1 MNKKFISGVFAG
13 SLTIVASLALAPPA
27 MADGEWKAPD
37 VTIFLGSDALDSGQ
51 TDKPGPSLNET
62 ISNYWD
68 DGVCTYDAV
77 TGEPNSDCDRLRF
90 GLAMYRGADDPA
102 NAGYCPDSFASLVQP
117 KEDGGGELTL
127 DGFPYKIAQLQ
138 SKAGSAYCSD
148 FDQRTHGE
156 SLLDYRDHRFGEE
169 LDTNWPDRP
178 QLILTLIKQL
188 PQSDS
193 GAADHVRDSLL
204 ATDELYKGNGGQ
216 HLSLPTWVLL
226 SPEATDDGKL
236 YGELLA
242 AAGGTG
248 KCCYKPYHG
257 GSCDP
262 NAPLDPNDP
271 NGPTQAIDVGDHL
284 NELDGAGALIHNE
297 VKLRADIAL
306 DLYECTGT
314 GKPAGPGGM
323 HNDKFSD
330 MKCHLQGSPCDG
342 GTAPTDPAY
351 LWPIFSC
358 IQLRPAN
365 IPADQ
370 LSVEYCGDIDPTQD
384 KDGDGC
390 LTLTPGDGI
399 EWVDDDKNLFYFSDG
414 DESMCT
420 SIGSGDSWSN
430 VNCPNLNKLCDLE
443 DSSQCSLGRVQCVNN
458 EEVCQRY
465 PGNDSCDSAA
475 CGSESVHQ
483 TGIVH
488 PNVQFAVDRSGSM
501 WGDRWSSATEVA
513 ENLADWSFE
522 GAGCEPD
529 GTNCDKLRMG
539 VHFWDDEPWA
549 VHSAQEDLTEDM
561 MEDAFDGY
569 GPRGGTD
576 FHHAANLI
584 ADEAALQDP
593 NNPNAAIFFTDGVP
607 ESAFT
612 TREAVRTFC
621 DLKSRPGTPVA
632 THSVGY
638 QDGNQLINSAIAAAG
653 GTGSCCFAEDGTC
666 DSERETSPCELYQYE
681 IDHGQSIVDSFE
693 AWLSAN
699 DSSAYNEW
707 NELTDDIASAGR
719 TASPYRT
726 GSVADDLG
734 MVDDIAQFLYE
745 RAGGDVDNIDCAVDA
760 GDPNAGGGNPQ
771 AFYRHMIC
779 EMQNTLSYVIRH
791 KYGGKEAKDVDSW
804 SEFDRVYTTNH
815 DSTFA
820 DNDYVCTGAKF
831 ANDEDALYAELQAI
845 LMGMECTYPLSLLS
859 DMDSAPEFTDATM
872 VKLYMPE
879 FDTVVSVPHSSD
891 TAALAAF
898 EAELCSLG
906 VENCTSYADDGWSF
920 ANEGRTAV
928 SLSSE
933 LCDFTKSDSVEKV
946 TTQVCRM
953 CNPALVGTSCDYVA
967 CEPDN
972 PPSNPSVDDIAYTSG
987 GEMCEYSEFP
997 CPENPN
1003 QTCSQW
1009 SKTGRCGAGAYACD
1023 DDGFPY
1029 CEQTRSQLPEICNGV
1044 DDDCD
1049 GSIDDLIENKEQWS
1063 DPAYDIT
1070 GEPYDG
1076 WYCGYHDTC
1085 SCPGLTPD
1093 SLGGTK
1099 ADGELEFQRMLEH
1112 QEANGECVCGEG
1124 IAEDGMP
1131 AYESTRTFAPTN
1143 PQTEEQASC
1152 SASGK
1157 SSAPGGLAA
1166 VLAGLLLGALG
1177 WRRRS

>member
-1 MNKKFISGVFAG
+1 MNTKLRIGALSGAAALV
-13 SLTIVASLALAPPA
+13 VSLAWAPYA
-27 MADGEWKAPD
+27 QADGEWKAPD
-37 VTIFLGSDALDSGQ
+37 VTLLLGSDIFSSGQ
-51 TDKPGPSLNET
+51 TEKPGPALNAT

-68 DGVCTYDAV
+68 DGACTYDAI
-77 TGEPNSDCDRLRF
+77 TGAPSSDCDRLRF
-90 GLAMYRGADDPA
+90 GLAMFRGPNENNNSCPA
-102 NAGYCPDSFASLVQP
+102 PVAPLVAPQ
-117 KEDGGGELTL
+117 EDGGAELTN
-127 DGFPYKIAQLQ
+127 GGTYQVSQLQ
-138 SKAGSAYCSD
+138 TDAGDLYCSD
-148 FDQRTHGE
+148 SEQRTLVE
-156 SLLDYRDHRFGEE
+156 SMLAFRDHRFSDE
-169 LDTNWPDRP
+169 LGTNWPDRP
-178 QLILTLIKQL
+178 QLTLQLIEQL
-188 PQSDS
+188 PQTSANSQDQ
-193 GAADHVRDSLL
+193 VRESLL
-204 ATDELYKGNGGQ
+204 AACNLYEGNGGQ
-216 HLSLPTWVLL
+216 HLSLPSWVML
-226 SPEATDDGKL
+226 SPNAGAEA
-236 YGELLA
+236 ELFAGMLA

-248 KCCYKPYHG
+248 QCCYKPDHG

-262 NAPLDPNDP
+262 
-271 NGPTQAIDVGDHL
+271 GDE
-284 NELDGAGALIHNE
+284 NE
-297 VKLRADIAL
+297 AL
-306 DLYECTGT
+306 DMCDFLRQTDTNGDDVHPESRLRDDITDEHYNCTDT
-314 GKPAGPGGM
+314 GKPAGPGAMKNG
-323 HNDKFSD
+323 NFSD
-330 MKCHLQGSPCDG
+330 MKCHLQGSPCSG
-342 GTAPTDPAY
+342 NGPENPAY

-384 KDGDGC
+384 KDNDGC
-390 LTLTPGDGI
+390 VTLTPGDGI
-399 EWVDDDKNLFYFSDG
+399 EWVDDDKNLYYFSDG
-414 DESMCT
+414 DQSMCT

-465 PGNDSCDSAA
+465 PGNNSCDSAA
-475 CGSESVHQ
+475 CGSETVHQ

-501 WGDRWSSATEVA
+501 WGNRWSSATEVA
-513 ENLADWSFE
+513 ENLADWSYE

-539 VHFWDDEPWA
+539 IHFWDDDPWA

-561 MEDAFDGY
+561 MEDAFDDHR
-569 GPRGGTD
+569 PRGGTD

-607 ESAFT
+607 ETAFT
-612 TREAVRTFC
+612 TREAVRIFC
-621 DLKSRPGTPVA
+621 DLKSRPGAPVA

-666 DSERETSPCELYQYE
+666 DSEPEVSPCELYQYE
-681 IDHGQSIVDSFE
+681 LDHGQSIVDSFE

-699 DSSAYNEW
+699 DSSADDEW
-707 NELTDDIASAGR
+707 DDLTDDIASRNR
-719 TASPYRT
+719 TSSAYRT
-726 GSVADDLG
+726 GSVADDLD
-734 MVDDIAQFLYE
+734 MVDDVAQFLYE
-745 RAGGDVDNIDCAVDA
+745 RAGGDVDDIDCAVND
-760 GDPNAGGGNPQ
+760 GNPNAGGGNPQ

-791 KYGGKEAKDVDSW
+791 KYGGREAKDVDSW
-804 SEFDRVYTTNH
+804 WEFDRVYTRNH
-815 DSTFA
+815 DSTYA

-845 LMGMECTYPLSLLS
+845 LMGMECTYPLSLLN
-859 DMDSAPEFTDATM
+859 DMESAPEFTDATM

-879 FDTVVSVPHSSD
+879 FDTVVSVPHASN

-933 LCDFTKSDSVEKV
+933 LCDFTKSNSVEKV

-953 CNPALVGTSCDYVA
+953 CDPALVGTSCDYVA

-972 PPSNPSVDDIAYTSG
+972 PPSNPSVGDVTYTSG
-987 GEMCEYSEFP
+987 GEMCEFSEYP

-1003 QTCSQW
+1003 RTCSSW

-1023 DDGFPY
+1023 AAGLPY

-1049 GSIDDLIENKEQWS
+1049 GSTDDLIENKEQWS
-1063 DPAYDIT
+1063 DPAYDIS

-1076 WYCGYHDTC
+1076 WYCGYHDSC

-1099 ADGELEFQRMLEH
+1099 ADGDLEFQRMLEH

-1124 IAEDGMP
+1124 IADEGMP
-1131 AYESTRTFAPTN
+1131 TYEPTRTFAPTN

-1152 SASGK
+1152 SASGG

-1177 WRRRS
+1177 WRRRK